1 MEKHP
6 TSLPGVDMDEFMRQF
21 AISAYVQHQQ
31 QLAAQQGGTVPPPA
45 YNSAEMT
52 ASTVAA
58 STPIATATHNAPA
71 SSSFWSPRQ
80 PRTKKVK
87 ATKVGKAAAVK
98 QVKVPARV
106 VARPSTSNPR
116 GHEGQSVGDFRCN
129 IM

>member
-1 MEKHP
+1 MEQHP
-6 TSLPGVDMDEFMRQF
+6 HNLQGVDMDEFMRQF

-58 STPIATATHNAPA
+58 STPIATAAYSAPA

-87 ATKVGKAAAVK
+87 AAKVGNAAVVK
-98 QVKVPARV
+98 KAKVPSRV
-106 VARPSTSNPR
+106 VSKPSTSNPR